1 MTPIELHPLTPPAP
15 TTPVHR
21 VEPAGD
27 SRREPRRRPPS
38 PGQRAAPEPD
48 TVDADG
54 HIDTHV

>member
-1 MTPIELHPLTPPAP
+1 MTPVDLPPLTPPAP

-21 VEPAGD
+21 AEPAGQQ
-27 SRREPRRRPPS
+27 RREPPRRPPRA
-38 PGQRAAPEPD
+38 GQPARPDGD

>member
-1 MTPIELHPLTPPAP
+1 MTPVDLPPLTPPAP

-21 VEPAGD
+21 VESAGQQ
-27 SRREPRRRPPS
+27 RREPQRRPP
-38 PGQRAAPEPD
+38 QAERRAAPDSD